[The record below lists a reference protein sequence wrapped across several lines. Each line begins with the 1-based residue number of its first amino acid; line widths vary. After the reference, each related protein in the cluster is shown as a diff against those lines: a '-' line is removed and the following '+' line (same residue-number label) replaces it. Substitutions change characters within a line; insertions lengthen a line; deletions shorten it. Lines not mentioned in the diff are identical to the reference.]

1 MNCPRCK
8 EPTPPDALAHY
19 AGVCPKCLLAFA
31 EEQDAPEFP
40 GLEIQ
45 GVLGQGG
52 MGLVYRA
59 VQKNLGRTVALKVL
73 SPELSAD
80 SDFVERFT
88 REARALALLNHPNIV
103 AVYDSGI
110 HERVP
115 YLVMEYV
122 EGSSLRALMGSSG
135 LSAERALE
143 IVVQICDALQYAHSQ
158 GVVHRDIKPENILVD
173 REGRV
178 KVADFGLA
186 RLAEPRTSQVTRSSV
201 ILGTPHYMAPE
212 QIENPAAVDH
222 RADLYSLGVILYEML
237 TGGLPLGRFEAPSR
251 KAKLSRWLDPVVLK
265 SLEKDPALR
274 YQSATQMKERLSR
287 MKKSGATAPADEE
300 DDDPD
305 GFDMGGIFAV
315 LAVMS
320 AFEAMTIP
328 LDGSLSI
335 AKILKGVLPPLV
347 LTLCWAIFRLV
358 RSVSRRNAQI
368 RARMRRR
375 S

>member
-8 EPTPPDALAHY
+8 NPAPSHTLAHF

-59 VQKNLGRTVALKVL
+59 LQKNLGRTVALKVL
-73 SPELSAD
+73 SPELSSD
-80 SDFVERFT
+80 PDFVDRFT
-88 REARALALLNHPNIV
+88 REARALALLNHPHIV

-122 EGSSLRALMGSSG
+122 EGTSLRALMGSSG

-143 IVVQICDALQYAHSQ
+143 IVPQICDALQYAHSQ

-173 REGRV
+173 RQGRV

-186 RLAEPRTSQVTRSSV
+186 RLAGPRTSQVTRSSV

-212 QIENPAAVDH
+212 QVENPAAVDH
-222 RADLYSLGVILYEML
+222 RADIYSLGVVLYEML
-237 TGGLPLGRFEAPSR
+237 TGGLPLGRFEPPSQ
-251 KAKLSRWLDPVVLK
+251 KAKLSRRLDPVVLK

-274 YQSATQMKERLSR
+274 YQSATQLKEGLSLV
-287 MKKSGATAPADEE
+287 KKGGWAAPADDEV
-300 DDDPD
+300 DNID
-305 GFDMGGIFAV
+305 GSAFGTIFGV
-315 LAVMS
+315 LAAMS
-320 AFEAMTIP
+320 AFGVMTIKS
-328 LDGSLSI
+328 DASLGQ
-335 AKILKGVLPPLV
+335 ILKAVLPPLV

-358 RSVSRRNAQI
+358 GPFSRRRAQI
-368 RARMRRR
+368 RDRIRRR